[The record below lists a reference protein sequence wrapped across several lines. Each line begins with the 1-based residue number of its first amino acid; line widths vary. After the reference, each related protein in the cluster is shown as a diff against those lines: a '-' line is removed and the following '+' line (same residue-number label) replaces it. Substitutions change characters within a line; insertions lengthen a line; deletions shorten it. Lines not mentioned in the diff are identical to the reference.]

1 MPCKDNVRDWSYEY
15 RSKGMSIIASNSQKL
30 ERTRKDL
37 HVETLGKYGLAK
49 HLTFRL
55 KNWKNRISVISHA
68 VCGNLL

>member
-55 KNWKNRISVISHA
+55 KN
-68 VCGNLL
+68 